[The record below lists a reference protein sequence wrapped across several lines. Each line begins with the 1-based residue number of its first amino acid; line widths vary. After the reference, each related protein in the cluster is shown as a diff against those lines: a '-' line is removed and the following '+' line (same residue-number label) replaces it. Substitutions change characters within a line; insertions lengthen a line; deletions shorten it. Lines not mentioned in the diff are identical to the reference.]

1 VEGGSAGVEGGPA
14 GVEDGA
20 DEGALAAAIVAS
32 SPLATIVLCPR
43 WRVRVF
49 NRAAERLT
57 GRPAA
62 DVVGRD
68 ACELFPAEQAEAT
81 LARIV
86 VASSRPE
93 DAHLE
98 LVLAAADGRGVPAG
112 MSWAR
117 LQHQG
122 ADLGVVGIGRDIT
135 RRKRIEHE
143 LAAMV
148 SGLEALGAGSDLG
161 MYRFA
166 FTPELEV
173 TYLSPAL
180 ERGLG
185 LTTAQLRADPS
196 PLWERLPDDTI
207 EQLLARRRSDG
218 QVGGPVETRWS
229 HPEGR
234 TIRIE
239 IREAPLHDE
248 QGEVVGALGLVTDV
262 TAQHEQQQALAETL
276 RLEREAT
283 EELRRVD
290 ELRRLFL
297 QAVSHELRTPLTSV
311 LGFAST
317 LRHRYDQLP
326 RADALEASERIL
338 QQGQRIERL
347 LDDLLDIE
355 RLSRG
360 VVVLDRH
367 ELDLGDLVTAVVTE
381 HAEPQVRVEAPTT
394 PAYVDPGKVERIVV
408 NLLTNA
414 ARHAGAGAEVRV
426 RLDADPSV
434 ARLVVEDDGPGLP
447 DELKA
452 RVFEPFE
459 QGPRASSAAS
469 PGTGIGLTLVAE
481 FARLHGGGAWVEDSE
496 LGGARFV
503 VELQRGGA
511 RR

>member
-1 VEGGSAGVEGGPA
+1 VEVGSDEAG
-14 GVEDGA
+14 
-20 DEGALAAAIVAS
+20 LAAAMVAS
-32 SPLATIVLCPR
+32 SPLATIVFGPG
-43 WRVRVF
+43 WQVRAF
-49 NRAAERLT
+49 NPAAERLT
-57 GRPAA
+57 GRTARE
-62 DVVGRD
+62 VVGRD
-68 ACELFPAEQAEAT
+68 ARELFPREQAEAT
-81 LARIV
+81 LDRI
-86 VASSRPE
+86 AEAAAHPE

-98 LVLAAADGRGVPAG
+98 LTLAAADGSRVPAG

-117 LQHQG
+117 LRHG
-122 ADLGVVGIGRDIT
+122 EADLGIVGVGRDIT

-166 FTPELEV
+166 FTPDLEV

-196 PLWERLPDDTI
+196 PLWERLPAEAI
-207 EQLLARRRSDG
+207 EQLLARRRG
-218 QVGGPVETRWS
+218 EGAIGGPVETRWS
-229 HPEGR
+229 HPDGH

-239 IREAPLHDE
+239 IREAPLHDQ

-276 RLEREAT
+276 RLERAAT

-326 RADALEASERIL
+326 RRDALEASERIL

-360 VVVLDRH
+360 VVVLDRR
-367 ELDLGDLVTAVVTE
+367 ELDLADLVTAVATE
-381 HAEPQVRVEAPTT
+381 HAEHPLTVDAPPT
-394 PAYVDPGKVERIVV
+394 PAFVDPGKVERIVV

-426 RLDADPSV
+426 RLEGDASV
-434 ARLVVEDDGPGLP
+434 ARLVVEDDGPGLA
-447 DELKA
+447 DELKT

-459 QGPRASSAAS
+459 QGPHASSAAS

-481 FARLHGGGAWVEDSE
+481 FARLHGGDAWVEDSE

-503 VELQRGGA
+503 VELRRGG
-511 RR
+511 

>member
-1 VEGGSAGVEGGPA
+1 
-14 GVEDGA
+14 VEDRP
-20 DEGALAAAIVAS
+20 DEAALAAAMVAS
-32 SPLATIVLCPR
+32 SPLATIVLGPG
-43 WRVRVF
+43 WQVRAF
-49 NRAAERLT
+49 NPAAERLT
-57 GRPAA
+57 GRPAVE
-62 DVVGRD
+62 VVGRD
-68 ACELFPAEQAEAT
+68 ASELFPAAQAEAT
-81 LARIV
+81 LDRI
-86 VASSRPE
+86 AQAATHPE
-93 DAHLE
+93 DPHLE
-98 LVLAAADGRGVPAG
+98 LVLAAADGGWVPAG

-117 LQHQG
+117 LQLGG
-122 ADLGVVGIGRDIT
+122 ADLGVVGVGRDIT

-196 PLWERLPDDTI
+196 PLWERLPGEAI
-207 EQLLARRRSDG
+207 QQLLARRRG
-218 QVGGPVETRWS
+218 EGAVGGPVETWWS
-229 HPEGR
+229 HPGGH

-239 IREAPLHDE
+239 IREAPLHDQ
-248 QGEVVGALGLVTDV
+248 QGETVGALGLVTDV

-276 RLEREAT
+276 RLERAAT

-326 RADALEASERIL
+326 RRDALEASERIL

-360 VVVLDRH
+360 VVVLDRR
-367 ELDLGDLVTAVVTE
+367 ELDLGDLVTAVAAE
-381 HAEPQVRVEAPTT
+381 HAAPHVTVDAPPT
-394 PAYVDPGKVERIVV
+394 PAFVDPGKVERIVV

-414 ARHAGAGAEVRV
+414 ARHAGTGAEVRV
-426 RLDADPSV
+426 RLDADGSV
-434 ARLVVEDDGPGLP
+434 ARLVVEDDGPGLA
-447 DELKA
+447 DDLKA

-481 FARLHGGGAWVEDSE
+481 FARLHGGDAWVEDSE

-503 VELQRGGA
+503 VELHRGG
-511 RR
+511 

>member
-1 VEGGSAGVEGGPA
+1 
-14 GVEDGA
+14 VEDWPDEAALGA
-20 DEGALAAAIVAS
+20 AMVAS

-49 NRAAERLT
+49 NPAAEQLT
-57 GRPAA
+57 GRAA
-62 DVVGRD
+62 AEVVGR
-68 ACELFPAEQAEAT
+68 AAGELFPADEAEAA
-81 LARIV
+81 LDRI
-86 VASSRPE
+86 AAAAGGAGDR
-93 DAHLE
+93 HLE
-98 LVLAAADGRGVPAG
+98 LVLAAADGGVVPAG
-112 MSWAR
+112 MSWAP
-117 LQHQG
+117 LQLEG
-122 ADLGVVGIGRDIT
+122 ATLGVIGIGRDIT

-166 FTPELEV
+166 FTPDLEV

-185 LTTAQLRADPS
+185 LTTAQLRDDPS
-196 PLWERLPDDTI
+196 PLWARLPAEAI
-207 EQLLARRRSDG
+207 EELLARRRG
-218 QVGGPVETRWS
+218 AEPAGGPVETRWS
-229 HPEGR
+229 HPDGR
-234 TIRIE
+234 AVRIE
-239 IREAPLHDE
+239 IREAPLHD
-248 QGEVVGALGLVTDV
+248 QHGEIVGALGLVTDV

-276 RLEREAT
+276 RLERAAT

-311 LGFAST
+311 LGFATT

-326 RADALEASERIL
+326 RRDALEAAERIL

-360 VVVLDRH
+360 VVVLDRR
-367 ELDLGDLVTAVVTE
+367 ELDLAALVTAVAAE
-381 HAEPQVRVEAPTT
+381 HADPQVTVEAAPTR
-394 PAYVDPGKVERIVV
+394 AYVDPGKIERIVV
-408 NLLTNA
+408 NLLSNA
-414 ARHAGAGAEVRV
+414 SRHAGAEAAVRV
-426 RLDADPSV
+426 RLDADPST

-447 DELKA
+447 DHLKA
-452 RVFEPFE
+452 RAFEPFE
-459 QGPRASSAAS
+459 QGLSASSSAS

-481 FARLHGGGAWVEDSE
+481 FARLHGGAAWVEDSE

-503 VELQRGGA
+503 VELQRGRPVGA
-511 RR
+511 LL